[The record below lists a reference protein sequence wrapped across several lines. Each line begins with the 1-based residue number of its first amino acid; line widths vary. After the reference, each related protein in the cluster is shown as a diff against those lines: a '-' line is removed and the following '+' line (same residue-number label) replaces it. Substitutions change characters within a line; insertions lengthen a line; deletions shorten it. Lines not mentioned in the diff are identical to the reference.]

1 MYSQQKIYHRIENLE
16 ILLIDYKDLLI
27 MKLKSVTN
35 MRISLQVLKIE
46 CLLFMKVLIRIILY
60 YQVEDVL

>member
-46 CLLFMKVLIRIILY
+46 CRLFMKVLIRIILY